1 MRLTQQ
7 LLAVTEEL
15 GGAAEQGRHVVHE
28 LRHQARVGIISLAVV
43 IRHHLQRRGER
54 EFNYHGGRERE
65 FNYHGGREREFNY
78 HGGRAR
84 ECVNKSQCVCV
95 CVVCVGLRGFQ

>member
-65 FNYHGGREREFNY
+65 FNYHGGR
-78 HGGRAR
+78 AR